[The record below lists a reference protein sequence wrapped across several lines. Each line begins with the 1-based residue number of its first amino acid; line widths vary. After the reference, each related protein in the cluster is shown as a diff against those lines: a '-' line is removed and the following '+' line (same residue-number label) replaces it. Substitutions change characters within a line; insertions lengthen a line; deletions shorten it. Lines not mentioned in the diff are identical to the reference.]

1 MCCCFL
7 GGCFVVASFV
17 FLVGWLLFLLLFFVR
32 FVVGFFVLYFW
43 LVGDCRFVV
52 RFVVVRCVSF
62 RLFFLLLFAAGE
74 GEGVV

>member
-7 GGCFVVASFV
+7 GVCFVVVSFV

-62 RLFFLLLFAAGE
+62 RFFFCCCLPRERGK
-74 GEGVV
+74 G